1 MQTLIS
7 GPYTIE
13 LFSENDSQGI
23 IYAVMDQQSSE
34 DVWRQL
40 NGHKLALAAISGVDW
55 NRELSPWS
63 APRAFRDGEDFG
75 GEGPALLDTLIHQI
89 IPLTEEHLGY
99 MPKFRGIAGYSLAG
113 LFALWSVY
121 QTDIFDRAASIPGS
135 LWFDGFLEFM
145 KANTPK
151 VEFVYFSLG
160 DKEKATKNCRLAMVE
175 DCTSRAAELLRTQ
188 NIPVIF
194 EMNQGGHFQDVS
206 SRIARGIRAF
216 ERSMEL

>member
-13 LFSENDSQGI
+13 LFAENDSQGI
-23 IYAVMDQQSSE
+23 VYAVMDQQSAE

-40 NGHKLALAAISGVDW
+40 NGHNLALAAISGVDW
-55 NRELSPWS
+55 NRELSPWD

-75 GEGPALLDTLIHQI
+75 GEGLVLLDTLIHQI

-99 MPKFRGIAGYSLAG
+99 VPKFRCIAGYSLAG

-121 QTDIFDRAASIPGS
+121 QTDMFDRAASISGS
-135 LWFDGFLEFM
+135 LWFDGFSRFM
-145 KANTPK
+145 EAEVPKAK
-151 VEFVYFSLG
+151 FVYLSLG
-160 DKEKATKNCRLAMVE
+160 DKEKATKNRRLAEVE
-175 DCTSRAAELLRTQ
+175 ECTSRAAELLRTH

-194 EMNQGGHFQDVS
+194 EMNQGGHFQDVPA
-206 SRIARGIRAF
+206 RIARGIRAL
-216 ERSMEL
+216 ERSIEL